1 MIITV
6 LREKVLIRSLL
17 FVRARIRTS
26 RAPDKRVY
34 RGEIK
39 DNFSSFS
46 MKTYVVT
53 SHYNRLDE
61 TVLMMSHKI
70 CFNGKISQLTIITIL
85 SLLPL
90 LIWSTGPLYR
100 FFTLEAQVE
109 PCPCKQK
116 RLYKQLE

>member
-53 SHYNRLDE
+53 PHYNRLDE

-70 CFNGKISQLTIITIL
+70 CFNGKISQLTIIPIL

-100 FFTLEAQVE
+100 FFTLEAQALQTEKAV
-109 PCPCKQK
+109 QAT
-116 RLYKQLE
+116 RIMI